1 MLRVSSHYLSWEL
14 ASTLKESIPKFQSA
28 GVVGAILER
37 LTEVVVWTEQTLGYH
52 NKTSFT
58 DDHEFGKKKFPNKK
72 NMSDDSMTMFDRPK
86 RKGRLIR
93 VEYPNDTANKRFD
106 DTPPTIDNT
115 TVTEQKEDLDTE
127 ENTEMSK
134 NAQFRA
140 IQPSPSIVSFVNE
153 NNIEL
158 SSPLDN
164 IPISTSPERER
175 IEESVFRN
183 KLTFF
188 AAAKVSSSFP
198 SPDLPE
204 IAFAVRSNVG
214 KSSLLNSLTRQ
225 WGVAR
230 TSDKPGL
237 TQTINFFNLGSKL
250 CLVDLPG
257 YGFAYAKEEVKES
270 CNHYFAMAM
279 ALVSLTW
286 EI

>member
-28 GVVGAILER
+28 GVKLIAIGIGAPKKAQIFVER
-37 LTEVVVWTEQTLGYH
+37 LWSGQNKLLVTTIRREIEFKKAGY
-52 NKTSFT
+52 
-58 DDHEFGKKKFPNKK
+58 
-72 NMSDDSMTMFDRPK
+72 
-86 RKGRLIR
+86 
-93 VEYPNDTANKRFD
+93 
-106 DTPPTIDNT
+106 
-115 TVTEQKEDLDTE
+115 
-127 ENTEMSK
+127 
-134 NAQFRA
+134 
-140 IQPSPSIVSFVNE
+140 
-153 NNIEL
+153 NIEL

-164 IPISTSPERER
+164 IPFSTSPERER

-214 KSSLLNSLTRQ
+214 KSYLLNSLTRQ

-257 YGFAYAKEEVKES
+257 YGFAYAREEVKES
-270 CNHYFAMAM
+270 CHHYFAMAM
-279 ALVSLTW
+279 ALNKNKQWRMEPNGYSRNPTPFTLDSN
-286 EI
+286 